1 MEINIEKEYFICS
14 IKDIYECFCGGI
26 NRIKKVYYGN
36 SRDKTA
42 SELVG
47 SHPALWFESGQAKPR
62 TSGYVHY

>member
-1 MEINIEKEYFICS
+1 MLLWWSKS
-14 IKDIYECFCGGI
+14 H
-26 NRIKKVYYGN
+26 KKVYYGN

>member
-1 MEINIEKEYFICS
+1 MLLWRSKS
-14 IKDIYECFCGGI
+14 H
-26 NRIKKVYYGN
+26 KKVYYGN